1 MRNKAIYVLCLLFPL
16 LGACD
21 DYLKDDSDDLLIP
34 ESVNDYAPILMGE
47 AYPDDLSDDL
57 EQVHLMT
64 DDVEMGPL
72 YYDET
77 MANRVVSGVDGYYDG
92 EKAYTWGEIT
102 ENIWEHYYNY
112 ILGCNVII
120 EALPTMTYTEKE
132 YDLYCKLAAQAYTL
146 RAYYYFSLVNLY
158 AAPWSEENLD
168 KPGVVKRVSPEISA
182 DAAPRATVGEIY
194 ELINSDLAAAET
206 YFPNARDE
214 YMKWEISPAA
224 FYFLKSRVALFQEDW
239 DGVIEASQAFI
250 DMGGHEMTNLNNVD
264 MDMCG
269 LATASASEG
278 FWINDSDESEV
289 VFCFA
294 KDDGTT
300 HYYLAGGSTSFQNFS
315 LGYHPS
321 WSGENDLLNLYEEG
335 DLRREVYFGRM
346 FYQEGNTPYAYQAL
360 PNKGRDEREAW
371 RSPEVYLNMAEAYA
385 RKDKGVS
392 EEAIDLL
399 NQLRQNKL
407 TPEAFVAKA
416 AGDFAMREDLV
427 KFIWEERRRE
437 LCFEEAMRFWD
448 LRRQG
453 MPQITHTLHRT
464 DGTSSTY
471 VLEAGSPNYL
481 LQIPIAE
488 TDYNSGVESNPRDI
502 IVGQ

>member
-1 MRNKAIYVLCLLFPL
+1 
-16 LGACD
+16 
-21 DYLKDDSDDLLIP
+21 
-34 ESVNDYAPILMGE
+34 
-47 AYPDDLSDDL
+47 
-57 EQVHLMT
+57 
-64 DDVEMGPL
+64 
-72 YYDET
+72 
-77 MANRVVSGVDGYYDG
+77 
-92 EKAYTWGEIT
+92 
-102 ENIWEHYYNY
+102 
-112 ILGCNVII
+112 
-120 EALPTMTYTEKE
+120 
-132 YDLYCKLAAQAYTL
+132 
-146 RAYYYFSLVNLY
+146 
-158 AAPWSEENLD
+158 
-168 KPGVVKRVSPEISA
+168 
-182 DAAPRATVGEIY
+182 
-194 ELINSDLAAAET
+194 
-206 YFPNARDE
+206 
-214 YMKWEISPAA
+214 MKWEISPAA

-385 RKDKGVS
+385 RKDEGVS

-416 AGDFAMREDLV
+416 AGDFATREDLV
-427 KFIWEERRRE
+427 EFIWEERRRE

-481 LQIPIAE
+481 LQIPAAE
-488 TDYNSGVESNPRDI
+488 TDYNTAIETNPRDI